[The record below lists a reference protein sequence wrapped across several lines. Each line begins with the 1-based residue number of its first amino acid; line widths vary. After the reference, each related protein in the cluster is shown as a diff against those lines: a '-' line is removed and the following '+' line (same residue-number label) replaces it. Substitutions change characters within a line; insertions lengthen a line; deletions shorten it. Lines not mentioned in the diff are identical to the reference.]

1 MKNVR
6 ITILILVFAILNS
19 SSASA
24 QKTISFFSKDGILIT
39 ADLYLINDTLPY
51 MILCHQA
58 GSSRGEYLETAAR
71 FGKFG
76 YNCIAIDMRS
86 GGEMNGIKNE
96 TTINAKAKGRSTTH
110 LDAAQD
116 ITAAIDYAFDL
127 SKKKVVLVGS
137 SYSASLVMKIAV
149 DNNDVKAVI
158 AFSPGE
164 YLGAKYSVKDTIK
177 ALTKPLFV
185 TSSKEES
192 EKVEELIKDVAS
204 KKKQEFT
211 PSKPGAHG
219 SKALWKETPNYQE
232 YWLAL
237 MMFMLGVK

>member
-1 MKNVR
+1 MKN
-6 ITILILVFAILNS
+6 IGTSLLILFFAIFNS
-19 SSASA
+19 GVIKA

-39 ADLYLINDTLPY
+39 ADLYITNDTLPY
-51 MILCHQA
+51 VILCHQA
-58 GSSRGEYLETAAR
+58 ESSRGEYLETALK

-86 GGEMNGIKNE
+86 GGEMNTIKNE
-96 TTINAKAKGRSTTH
+96 TSVNAKAKGRSTTY

-116 ITAAIDYAFDL
+116 ITAAIDYAYEL

-164 YLGAKYSVKDTIK
+164 YFGEKYSLKDSVKT
-177 ALTKPLFV
+177 LTKPLFV
-185 TSSKEES
+185 TSSKPES
-192 EKVEELIKDVAS
+192 EKVGELIKDVAS
-204 KKKQEFT
+204 KKKQQFT
-211 PSKPGAHG
+211 PSKNGAHG
-219 SKALWKETPNYQE
+219 SKALWKETPNHQE

-237 MMFMLGVK
+237 MMFMLGIK

>member
-1 MKNVR
+1 MKKIHLVF
-6 ITILILVFAILNS
+6 LILFFTVFNS
-19 SSASA
+19 AVIRA

-39 ADLYLINDTLPY
+39 ADLYFVNDTLPY

-58 GSSRGEYLETAAR
+58 GSSRGEYLETASKFA
-71 FGKFG
+71 KFG

-86 GGEMNGIKNE
+86 GGEMNTIINE
-96 TTINAKAKGRSTTH
+96 TAIHAKVKGRSATY

-116 ITAAIDYAFDL
+116 ITAAIDYAYDL

-137 SYSASLVMKIAV
+137 SYSASLVMRIAV

-164 YLGAKYSVKDTIK
+164 YFGEKYSLKDTLK
-177 ALTKPLFV
+177 TLTKPLFV
-185 TSSKEES
+185 TSSKPES
-192 EKVEELIKDVAS
+192 EKVGELIKDISS
-204 KKKQEFT
+204 KKKQQFT
-211 PSKPGAHG
+211 PSKTGAHG
-219 SKALWKETPNYQE
+219 SKALWKETPNHQE

-237 MMFMLGVK
+237 MMFMLSVK

>member
-1 MKNVR
+1 MKKIHTVF
-6 ITILILVFAILNS
+6 LVLFFIVFNS
-19 SSASA
+19 GVINA

-39 ADLYLINDTLPY
+39 ADLYLVNDTLPY

-58 GSSRGEYLETAAR
+58 ESSRGEYLETASR
-71 FGKFG
+71 FAKFG

-86 GGEMNGIKNE
+86 GGEMNNIKNE
-96 TTINAKAKGRSTTH
+96 TAINAKAKGRSTTY

-116 ITAAIDYAFDL
+116 ITAAIDYASDL

-137 SYSASLVMKIAV
+137 SYSASLVMKVAV
-149 DNNDVKAVI
+149 DNSDVKAVI

-164 YLGAKYSVKDTIK
+164 YFGDTYNLKDSIKMLTI
-177 ALTKPLFV
+177 PLFV
-185 TSSKEES
+185 TSSKPES
-192 EKVEELIKDVAS
+192 EKLGELIKDVAS

-211 PSKPGAHG
+211 PSKIGAHG
-219 SKALWKETPNYQE
+219 SKALWKETPNHQE

-237 MMFMLGVK
+237 MMFMLSIK

>member
-1 MKNVR
+1 MKKSPVVF
-6 ITILILVFAILNS
+6 LILFLTVVIPSVTN
-19 SSASA
+19 A

-96 TTINAKAKGRSTTH
+96 TAINAKAKGRSTTF

-116 ITAAIDYAFDL
+116 ITAAIDYAYDL

-137 SYSASLVMKIAV
+137 SYSASLVMKVAIN
-149 DNNDVKAVI
+149 NNDVKGVI
-158 AFSPGE
+158 GFSPGE
-164 YLGAKYSVKDTIK
+164 YLGKKYSLTDTVK

-192 EKVEELIKDVAS
+192 EKVGELIKDIAS
-204 KKKQEFT
+204 KKKQQFT

-237 MMFMLGVK
+237 MMFMLGIK

>member
-1 MKNVR
+1 MKKFHIVF
-6 ITILILVFAILNS
+6 LILFLAVFTSNILN
-19 SSASA
+19 A

-39 ADLYLINDTLPY
+39 ADLYFVNDSLPY

-58 GSSRGEYLETAAR
+58 GSSRGEYLETASK
-71 FGKFG
+71 FSKFG

-86 GGEMNGIKNE
+86 GGEMNAIKNE
-96 TTINAKAKGRSTTH
+96 TAVHAKAKGRSTTY

-116 ITAAIDYAFDL
+116 ITAAIDYAYDL

-137 SYSASLVMKIAV
+137 SYSASLVMKVAV

-164 YLGAKYSVKDTIK
+164 YFGENYSLKDSVKT
-177 ALTKPLFV
+177 LTKPLFV
-185 TSSKEES
+185 TSSKSES
-192 EKVEELIKDVAS
+192 EKVGELIKDIVS
-204 KKKQEFT
+204 KKKQQFT

-219 SKALWKETPNYQE
+219 SSSLWKGNANHQE

>member
-1 MKNVR
+1 MKKFHIVF
-6 ITILILVFAILNS
+6 LILFFTIVNS
-19 SSASA
+19 GVLQA

-39 ADLYLINDTLPY
+39 ADLYLVNDTLPY

-58 GSSRGEYLETAAR
+58 GSSRGEYLETAFKLA
-71 FGKFG
+71 KFG

-86 GGEMNGIKNE
+86 GGEINGIKNE
-96 TTINAKAKGRSTTH
+96 TAINAKAKGRSTNYV
-110 LDAAQD
+110 DAAQD
-116 ITAAIDYAFDL
+116 ITAAIDYAADL

-149 DNNDVKAVI
+149 ANNDVKAVI

-164 YLGAKYSVKDTIK
+164 YFGDTYNLKDSIK
-177 ALTKPLFV
+177 TLTKPLFV
-185 TSSKEES
+185 TSAKAES
-192 EKVEELIKDVAS
+192 EKVGELIKDVAS

-237 MMFMLGVK
+237 MMFMLSIK

>member
-1 MKNVR
+1 MKKSQVSF
-6 ITILILVFAILNS
+6 LILFFAIFNS
-19 SSASA
+19 SILNA

-39 ADLYLINDTLPY
+39 ADLYFINDTLPY

-58 GSSRGEYLETAAR
+58 GSSRGEYLETASR
-71 FGKFG
+71 FTKFG
-76 YNCIAIDMRS
+76 YNCISIDMRS
-86 GGEMNGIKNE
+86 GGDMNKIKNE
-96 TTINAKAKGRSTTH
+96 TAVNAKAKGRSTTY

-116 ITAAIDYAFDL
+116 ITAAIDYAYDI

-164 YLGAKYSVKDTIK
+164 YFGEHYSLKDSVKT
-177 ALTKPLFV
+177 LTKPLFV
-185 TSSKEES
+185 TSSKTES
-192 EKVEELIKDVAS
+192 EKVSELIKDVSS
-204 KKKQEFT
+204 KKKQQFT
-211 PSKPGAHG
+211 PSKTGAHG
-219 SKALWKETPNYQE
+219 SKALWKETLNHQE

-237 MMFMLGVK
+237 MMFMLSIK